1 MKAHFFILL
10 LAAGCMYSAAATPY
24 YYSQGEKI
32 TLTEVSDRMS
42 VAVNTSTPISMSSR
56 YSVVREI
63 KDNTFRVLV
72 CEDNPQNGSR
82 SSATTFKARLK
93 GVSTTAMVS
102 PCYKSE
108 NGDHIVITPY
118 LNVKLKTA
126 TDYTLLENAARQ
138 NNLTIVSQ
146 DEFLPLWYI
155 LSVTPATNGSSLDI
169 ANKLLSMLKSKCFDH
184 YF

>member
-1 MKAHFFILL
+1 
-10 LAAGCMYSAAATPY
+10 MYSAAATPY

-42 VAVNTSTPISMSSR
+42 VAVNTSTPISMSSG

-108 NGDHIVITPY
+108 NGDHIVIT
-118 LNVKLKTA
+118 
-126 TDYTLLENAARQ
+126 
-138 NNLTIVSQ
+138 
-146 DEFLPLWYI
+146 
-155 LSVTPATNGSSLDI
+155 
-169 ANKLLSMLKSKCFDH
+169 LKSATMRIIL
-184 YF
+184 

>member
-1 MKAHFFILL
+1 MKALFFILL
-10 LAAGCMYSAAATPY
+10 LAAGCMSSAAATPY

-42 VAVNTSTPISMSSR
+42 VAVNTSTPISMSSG

-63 KDNTFRVLV
+63 KDNTFRILV

-102 PCYKSE
+102 PCYKS
-108 NGDHIVITPY
+108 
-118 LNVKLKTA
+118 
-126 TDYTLLENAARQ
+126 
-138 NNLTIVSQ
+138 
-146 DEFLPLWYI
+146 
-155 LSVTPATNGSSLDI
+155 
-169 ANKLLSMLKSKCFDH
+169 
-184 YF
+184 

>member
-1 MKAHFFILL
+1 MVKRIRSQLSNHQYKKTMKAHFFILL

-126 TDYTLLENAARQ
+126 TDYTLSVKKYRTKQSLSA
-138 NNLTIVSQ
+138 LKG
-146 DEFLPLWYI
+146 FLFIRI
-155 LSVTPATNGSSLDI
+155 L
-169 ANKLLSMLKSKCFDH
+169 
-184 YF
+184 